1 MTTLDTPAVASRP
14 IRSRTRLW
22 ILGLIL
28 FLATV
33 AYADRSIL
41 SISAPGIKSEF
52 GLSQLQLG
60 YVLSA
65 FSWAYVIGQIPGGLL
80 LDRFGTK
87 IVYGVALA
95 LWSIATFLIGLVG
108 AATKETVV
116 ALSLLFALRF
126 VVGFV
131 EGPSFPAN
139 ARASVMWFPEA
150 ERRHCLPRPAIS
162 PSASFRPYPAGSSR
176 NLAGPHR
183 SSRSEAWVLSRRSSG
198 GRPCRSRAT
207 TRAFHRTN
215 SIT

>member
-1 MTTLDTPAVASRP
+1 

-95 LWSIATFLIGLVG
+95 LWSIA
-108 AATKETVV
+108 
-116 ALSLLFALRF
+116 
-126 VVGFV
+126 
-131 EGPSFPAN
+131 
-139 ARASVMWFPEA
+139 
-150 ERRHCLPRPAIS
+150 
-162 PSASFRPYPAGSSR
+162 
-176 NLAGPHR
+176 
-183 SSRSEAWVLSRRSSG
+183 
-198 GRPCRSRAT
+198 
-207 TRAFHRTN
+207 
-215 SIT
+215 